1 MLSVEEP
8 DGARFPRRRH
18 GQECFLHVR
27 AGEIVGIAG
36 VAGNGQSELLQAI
49 TGIRRA
55 VKGKVLLQGSRS
67 MSPATADPA
76 ELRHRGLA
84 HVPEDRQHMGLVL
97 KFDESENSILGYHD
111 DPKYLN
117 GMFLNIDAI
126 RRMPPTRSRNTIS
139 ARPIR
144 G

>member
-1 MLSVEEP
+1 MLHGEP
-8 DGARFPRRRH
+8 I
-18 GQECFLHVR
+18 HV
-27 AGEIVGIAG
+27 
-36 VAGNGQSELLQAI
+36 
-49 TGIRRA
+49 TG
-55 VKGKVLLQGSRS
+55 
-67 MSPATADPA
+67 TADPA
-76 ELRHRGLA
+76 ELRHRGLG

-117 GMFLNIDAI
+117 GMFLNIERSA
-126 RRMPPTRSRNTIS
+126 RMRSTRSRNTIS